1 MSNAVS
7 EYRSEQQQC
16 MTLLSRSET
25 LCTNMLETDIYV
37 VASMRKTFMDSAI
50 MELVSIW
57 P

>member
-1 MSNAVS
+1 MLYLNTDLNSNSAWHFWV
-7 EYRSEQQQC
+7 EVK
-16 MTLLSRSET
+16 